1 MISQEELIQGI
12 DKFSN
17 LGASNLTQ
25 EDAKKLF
32 NAINIDQYCQLSI
45 FKAIDIDLSGEI
57 DYTEFIASFMGLK
70 LKND

>member
-1 MISQEELIQGI
+1 LISQEELIQGI

-25 EDAKKLF
+25 EDGKRLF
-32 NAINIDQYCQLSI
+32 E
-45 FKAIDIDLSGEI
+45 AIDIDFSGEI

-70 LKND
+70 LKNDKKYLR

>member
-32 NAINIDQYCQLSI
+32 NAI
-45 FKAIDIDLSGEI
+45 DLDRSGEI